1 MRRSKVIICTK
12 GGVNVTRIKQ
22 LRTKLGLTQEEF
34 GKRIGVKRNTIA
46 CYESGS
52 RTPTDQSLM
61 SICRE
66 FNVREDWLR
75 NGNGEIFEEMS
86 GEEKVASL
94 LGKIFTDKDSDIY
107 DFKMAVFRELGK
119 LEEKDWS
126 VIQRLV
132 DGITKE

>member
-1 MRRSKVIICTK
+1 M
-12 GGVNVTRIKQ
+12 TRIKQ

-52 RTPTDQSLM
+52 RTPTVQSLI

-66 FNVREDWLR
+66 FNVREEWLR
-75 NGNGEIFEEMS
+75 NGTGEIFEELTN
-86 GEEKVASL
+86 EEKVASI

-119 LEEKDWS
+119 LEQKDWV
-126 VIQRLV
+126 VIQKLV